1 MIRNV
6 EKQKVVRYKPKE
18 LEVEKEKGTTLGM
31 EKKKNN
37 YDNAPDDDSGTD
49 FDLDE
54 IEELTNQRTRKEPKG
69 DTTLKR

>member
-31 EKKKNN
+31 EKKEIN

-54 IEELTNQRTRKEPKG
+54 IEELTNQRTRKKG